1 MSISRTGGLAQ
12 TPPEFE
18 PQMTKDGRWYV
29 SVKTG
34 NGPDSHIGDFE
45 TERMR
50 KTGLQ
55 RKQNIGRASPNDRE

>member
-29 SVKTG
+29 SVKTR
-34 NGPDSHIGDFE
+34 NGPDSHVGDFE
-45 TERMR
+45 TEAEA
-50 KTGLQ
+50 KDWIVKKAKYWPG
-55 RKQNIGRASPNDRE
+55 KPE